1 MKNKAV
7 ILKNV
12 SQRSTGENLN
22 KELLKIAKA
31 NGGSEKDVPELRNF
45 YYKNIVKNEEKRNA
59 YFSQKP
65 KDRESFSFVNFKKQL
80 PPEPKAEKPK
90 TEEARKFEEDKR
102 KRRESF
108 LKKKEKVKREVLT
121 EAKKKG
127 IIITH
132 KAKTPK
138 TPKAKKAE
146 TGEFRGSKKQ
156 VEKMMTEKIKEFT
169 PAEEGKVDKDIV
181 WESIYFNG
189 VEKLGDVVNSPDY
202 SKVKKVY
209 SIDYPNGIDRSEVGK
224 MEKDLR
230 TFIYKTNADNDK
242 AREKGLPAKSGIIT
256 GFFISGNAMFIIND
270 IDNNI
275 ELSML
280 DNFIDTKGYS
290 IRNF

>member
-1 MKNKAV
+1 MKNKAT

-31 NGGSEKDVPELRNF
+31 NGGGEKDVPELRNF
-45 YYKNIVKNEEKRNA
+45 YYRNIVENEEKRNA
-59 YFSQKP
+59 YFAQKP
-65 KDRESFSFVNFKKQL
+65 KARDKFSFVNFKKQT
-80 PPEPKAEKPK
+80 PPEEPKIEKSK
-90 TEEARKFEEDKR
+90 TKEAQKFEEDKR

-108 LKKKEKVKREVLT
+108 FKKKEKVKREVLA

-127 IIITH
+127 VNITP
-132 KAKTPK
+132 KTKTPK
-138 TPKAKKAE
+138 TPKAKKVE
-146 TGEFRGSKKQ
+146 TGEFKGTKKQ
-156 VEKMMTEKIKEFT
+156 IEGMIMEKLKEFT
-169 PAEEGKVDKDIV
+169 PAAEGTVDRDIV
-181 WESIYFNG
+181 WESLYFNG
-189 VEKLGDVVNSPDY
+189 VEKLGDVLNSPDY
-202 SKVKKVY
+202 SKVKKVF
-209 SIDYPNGIDRSEVGK
+209 SIDYPSGIDRSEIGK

-230 TFIYKTNADNDK
+230 TFIYKKNADNDK
-242 AREKGLPAKSGIIT
+242 AREKNASVSYPIT

-275 ELSML
+275 ELAML